1 MLFFDK
7 FKYYDII
14 SKRGVSMELIN
25 ANKNNVLQEELKNF
39 SIEKQEILED
49 IICSIV
55 YEFAIKL
62 PYSMDYLDEQYVA
75 GDFLNIGVPNGKNG
89 IFKYY
94 DSIYKKMI
102 DWGDSLKS
110 GVLLQA
116 CLIFQKMLM
125 NEFPNNYVLS
135 EDNYYDL
142 GIDCMTSSEKYNRN
156 LFEILKELP
165 QYYKKVNLAS
175 SMEDRRKILEEV
187 YKDMQNKIGQKVGG
201 YRKSETIGDIE
212 ITQHRPATINW
223 SPYQDLKMVYYFD
236 HIENYGI
243 NCAQLSKSIRKNIVG
258 EIDSNNIKKLR

>member
-7 FKYYDII
+7 FKYYAII
-14 SKRGVSMELIN
+14 IKRGVVMELMN
-25 ANKNNVLQEELKNF
+25 VNKNNLLQEELKNF
-39 SIEKQEILED
+39 AIEKQESLED

-55 YEFAIKL
+55 YEFAVKL
-62 PYSMDYLDEQYVA
+62 PYSMDYLEEKYVA
-75 GDFLNIGVPNGKNG
+75 GDFFNIGVPNSKNS

-135 EDNYYDL
+135 EDDYYNL

-165 QYYKKVNLAS
+165 EYYKKVNLANNQ
-175 SMEDRRKILEEV
+175 EDRRKVLEEV
-187 YKDMQNKIGQKVGG
+187 YSDMQNIIGQKVGG

-212 ITQHRPATINW
+212 ITQHHPATINW
-223 SPYQDLKMVYYFD
+223 SPYQDLKMVYYFE
-236 HIENYGI
+236 HIENYGVD
-243 NCAQLSKSIRKNIVG
+243 CTSLSEYIRKNITKELDNHVT
-258 EIDSNNIKKLR
+258 KKLR

>member
-1 MLFFDK
+1 
-7 FKYYDII
+7 
-14 SKRGVSMELIN
+14 MELIN
-25 ANKNNVLQEELKNF
+25 VNKNNLLQEELKNF
-39 SIEKQEILED
+39 AIEKQEPLDD
-49 IICSIV
+49 IICSVV
-55 YEFAIKL
+55 YEFAVKL

-75 GDFLNIGVPNGKNG
+75 GDFLNVGVPNSKNS

-125 NEFPNNYVLS
+125 HEFPNNYVLN
-135 EDNYYDL
+135 EDDYYNL
-142 GIDCMTSSEKYNRN
+142 GINNMTSSEKYNHD

-165 QYYKKVNLAS
+165 EYYKKVNLANS
-175 SMEDRRKILEEV
+175 KEDRRRIVEEV
-187 YKDMQNKIGQKVGG
+187 YKDMQNTIGQKVGG
-201 YRKSETIGDIE
+201 YRKTERIDDVE

-243 NCAQLSKSIRKNIVG
+243 DCTLLNKSIEKNITK
-258 EIDSNNIKKLR
+258 EIGNNDVKKLR

>member
-1 MLFFDK
+1 
-7 FKYYDII
+7 
-14 SKRGVSMELIN
+14 MELMN
-25 ANKNNVLQEELKNF
+25 VNNNSLLQEEIKNF
-39 SIEKQEILED
+39 AIENRETLED

-125 NEFPNNYVLS
+125 HEFPNNYVLN
-135 EDNYYDL
+135 ENDYYNL
-142 GIDCMTSSEKYNRN
+142 GINNMTSSEKYNHD

-165 QYYKKVNLAS
+165 EYYKKVNLAS

-201 YRKSETIGDIE
+201 YRKSETMGNVE
-212 ITQHRPATINW
+212 ITEHHPATINW
-223 SPYQDLKMVYYFD
+223 SPYQDLKMLYYFD

-243 NCAQLSKSIRKNIVG
+243 DCTQLSKSIRKNIVG

>member
-1 MLFFDK
+1 MDLMN
-7 FKYYDII
+7 
-14 SKRGVSMELIN
+14 V
-25 ANKNNVLQEELKNF
+25 NNNLLQEVLKRL
-39 SIEKQEILED
+39 SIKKQEKLED

-55 YEFAIKL
+55 YEFALKL

-75 GDFLNIGVPNGKNG
+75 GDFLNIGVPNSTNS

-94 DSIYKKMI
+94 DSIYKKMV

-125 NEFPNNYVLS
+125 NQFPSNYVLN
-135 EDNYYDL
+135 EYDYYDL
-142 GIDCMTSSEKYNRN
+142 GIDCMKSSEKYNHD

-165 QYYKKVNLAS
+165 YYYKKVNS
-175 SMEDRRKILEEV
+175 VNSREDRKKAIEEV
-187 YKDMQNKIGQKVGG
+187 YNSMQNRIGQKVGG

-212 ITQHRPATINW
+212 ITSHHPATINW
-223 SPYQDLKMVYYFD
+223 SPYQDLKMVYYFE

-243 NCAQLSKSIRKNIVG
+243 DCTSVNKFIKENLILETS
-258 EIDSNNIKKLR
+258 EHDTKKLR